1 MATGAILYLAGSAIF
16 LLLGLLHGWLTYKD
30 EKRPRTFAPRDD
42 DLLAAMEKVSPRI
55 SGATTLWR
63 AGLGF
68 HYSHSLGLAG
78 FGLLYGG
85 FALFAWPAL
94 TSLPVLYWA
103 APLVAALYLFM
114 AIRYWFRSPAIGAGL
129 GLALLLAGA
138 IAG

>member
-16 LLLGLLHGWLTYKD
+16 LVLGLLHGWLTFKD
-30 EKRPRTFAPRDD
+30 ERRPHTFAPRDD
-42 DLLAAMEKVSPRI
+42 TLLAAMEKTPPRI

-78 FGLLYGG
+78 FGLLFGG
-85 FALFAWPAL
+85 LALFAWPVLKTL
-94 TSLPVLYWA
+94 TAVYWA

-129 GLALLLAGA
+129 GLVLFLAGA
-138 IAG
+138 ITG